1 MDFQIDIVAVT
12 LLVNGIVE
20 GAKKLTGI
28 EGKGAL
34 ALALGAGFVFG
45 GLSYGIAEGLISPDA
60 IPYIKWVAYSVAV
73 ALASIGVYEF
83 GKRGVGLYR
92 AANQR

>member
-1 MDFQIDIVAVT
+1 MEFQIDIVVVT

-28 EGKGAL
+28 EGKGAVAL
-34 ALALGAGFVFG
+34 ALAAGFLFG
-45 GLSYGIAEGLISPDA
+45 GLSYGIAEGLIPADA
-60 IPYIKWVAYSVAV
+60 IPYIKWGAYSIAV

-83 GKRGVGLYR
+83 GKRGVGVYR
-92 AANQR
+92 EANGR